1 MLCCCTQ
8 PHQLLHWL
16 VKGQTWGRCLGAHHC
31 PMPQR
36 YIANTCPS
44 TQVLLANLHAWDDT
58 TRYMLV
64 PQGQQKP
71 LRGQISA
78 AAHQDTAPAAAH
90 AWPCYLHTP
99 QSIRTH
105 RTHTICTI
113 SDGQVATHHGR
124 MHPQPACPT
133 LHSAQLAQAMSCD
146 WVQCSAKTA
155 ISPQLS
161 ASSALAPSCSTRC
174 CNTPHNIS
182 QVLPPP
188 ASECGR
194 SASLHPSLLLCLR
207 AAATAAASRPGAQLR
222 QDVLRL
228 VVQLSWQPVE
238 QRRQGP
244 AIRQHCCWVPELV
257 KEGVRHGLVGGV
269 PLLRSVLQQPR
280 HLQAVQKSSN
290 PCKFTGLHL
299 STNKVRTCTRTNHR
313 SAVTAQ
319 RDSFACKHD
328 RKHDCKLNRSPDQW
342 RLVACAC

>member
-1 MLCCCTQ
+1 M
-8 PHQLLHWL
+8 
-16 VKGQTWGRCLGAHHC
+16 GAHHC

-155 ISPQLS
+155 ITPQLS

-174 CNTPHNIS
+174 CNTPHKS
-182 QVLPPP
+182 KSGP
-188 ASECGR
+188 ATSCVR
-194 SASLHPSLLLCLR
+194 VWALSKPATI
-207 AAATAAASRPGAQLR
+207 TAAVLARCCYCCCQPSGGA
-222 QDVLRL
+222 
-228 VVQLSWQPVE
+228 
-238 QRRQGP
+238 
-244 AIRQHCCWVPELV
+244 A
-257 KEGVRHGLVGGV
+257 
-269 PLLRSVLQQPR
+269 
-280 HLQAVQKSSN
+280 
-290 PCKFTGLHL
+290 
-299 STNKVRTCTRTNHR
+299 
-313 SAVTAQ
+313 
-319 RDSFACKHD
+319 
-328 RKHDCKLNRSPDQW
+328 
-342 RLVACAC
+342 